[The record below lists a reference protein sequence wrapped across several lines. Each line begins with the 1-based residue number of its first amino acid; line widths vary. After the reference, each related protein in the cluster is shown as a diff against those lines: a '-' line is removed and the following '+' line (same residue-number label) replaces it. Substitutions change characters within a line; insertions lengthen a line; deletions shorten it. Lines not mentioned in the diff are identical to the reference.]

1 MCLWNI
7 DAPGGNKVK
16 ICHNLKSQILT
27 PPHPQ
32 GQMMSVRSEQPL
44 DELTVQVW

>member
-1 MCLWNI
+1 M

-16 ICHNLKSQILT
+16 ISKSQILT
-27 PPHPQ
+27 LPYPQ
-32 GQMMSVRSEQPL
+32 GYVMSVRCEQPL